1 MKTESVIFLGIKI
14 EDFPEIKKAIKNDK
28 KNTLKKRICSHL
40 NQIFHNGKEYVGI
53 GIVISDIFEEN
64 PQEIDLNFLKESFS
78 ISETLLKLLKESDEV
93 LFKDISINDFKL
105 YHCLNHREEKY
116 KFI

>member
-28 KNTLKKRICSHL
+28 ENTLKKRICSHL
-40 NQIFHNGKEYVGI
+40 NQVFHNGKEYVGI

-64 PQEIDLNFLKESFS
+64 PQEIDLNFLKESFN
-78 ISETLLKLLKESDEV
+78 ISETLLNLLHESDEV
-93 LFKDISINDFKL
+93 LFKNITLDDVKI
-105 YHCLNHREEKY
+105 YHCLNHYKRKY
-116 KFI
+116 AFI